1 MQYFIKQFEKSIKTR
16 WNQAALDEFRTSS
29 LTYGELAAKV
39 VENHLFFEAV
49 GLDRGDKV
57 SINARSSA
65 QWAEIFM
72 SVVSGGYVA
81 VQLFNGYTPS
91 DTQSLVHHSDSRIL
105 YTEKQ
110 IFSNMDFEAM
120 PQVMGVIDLKSG
132 ELLASRGNFAEIYA
146 SKSGLFASKYPAG
159 LTPDD
164 VNFIDR
170 DMDELCAINYTSG
183 STGNPKGVML
193 SVRNF
198 SANVELIP
206 TIYPYIPGESY
217 VSVLPYAHIFGLTYD
232 MITPLCLGLTL
243 CVLYVPPVPANLKPA
258 LQHYRP
264 SVFFAVPLILTK
276 LIENTIGEFIH
287 SKSGQEKLA
296 DHENNPDFCR
306 ALRIILMES
315 LGGNIK
321 VFVTGGAAIPAH
333 FEELI
338 ATKLQCPFVT
348 GYGMTECA
356 PTITLGRIGH
366 YKLKSCGVPVTPW
379 VDLKILSPD
388 PKVIPGEVVVKGDVV
403 FEGYYKAAE
412 TTKSVMTE
420 DGWFKTGDMGI
431 IDDDNVVFLMG
442 RSKNMLL
449 STNGQNV
456 FPEEIEVVLNALP
469 YVQESLIVERDGH
482 FIAIVVPNQD
492 LAATDNLS
500 AEALKNIME
509 CNIKALNEKIP
520 AYSQVSGFELR
531 FEPFAK
537 TPKGSIKRF
546 MYN

>member
-258 LQHYRP
+258 LQHYTP
-264 SVFFAVPLILTK
+264 SVFLAVPLILTK

-315 LGGNIK
+315 LGGHFK
-321 VFVTGGAAIPAH
+321 VFVTVGAGIPAH
-333 FEELI
+333 
-338 ATKLQCPFVT
+338 V
-348 GYGMTECA
+348 
-356 PTITLGRIGH
+356 
-366 YKLKSCGVPVTPW
+366 
-379 VDLKILSPD
+379 
-388 PKVIPGEVVVKGDVV
+388 
-403 FEGYYKAAE
+403 
-412 TTKSVMTE
+412 
-420 DGWFKTGDMGI
+420 
-431 IDDDNVVFLMG
+431 
-442 RSKNMLL
+442 
-449 STNGQNV
+449 
-456 FPEEIEVVLNALP
+456 
-469 YVQESLIVERDGH
+469 
-482 FIAIVVPNQD
+482 
-492 LAATDNLS
+492 
-500 AEALKNIME
+500 
-509 CNIKALNEKIP
+509 
-520 AYSQVSGFELR
+520 
-531 FEPFAK
+531 
-537 TPKGSIKRF
+537 
-546 MYN
+546 

>member
-1 MQYFIKQFEKSIKTR
+1 MQYFIKKFENSIKTR
-16 WNQAALDEFRTSS
+16 WNQAALDEFRSSS
-29 LTYGELAAKV
+29 LTYGELAARII
-39 VENHLFFEAV
+39 ENHLLFEAA
-49 GLDRGDKV
+49 GLKRGDKI

-72 SVVSGGYVA
+72 SAVSGGYVA

-91 DTQSLVHHSDSRIL
+91 DTQALVHHSDSRIL
-105 YTEKQ
+105 FTEKQ
-110 IFSNMDFEAM
+110 IFANMNFEEM
-120 PQVMGVIDLKSG
+120 PQLIGVIDLKSG
-132 ELLASRGNFAEIYA
+132 ELLASRGDFASTYS
-146 SKSGLFASKYPAG
+146 SKADLFAKKYPDG
-159 LTPDD
+159 ITPED
-164 VNFIDR
+164 VNFIER

-198 SANVELIP
+198 SANIELIP
-206 TIYPYIPGESY
+206 TVFPYHSGDSY

-232 MITPLCLGLTL
+232 MIAPLCLGLTL
-243 CVLYVPPVPANLKPA
+243 CVLFVPPVPANLKPA
-258 LQHYRP
+258 LQHYKP
-264 SVFFAVPLILTK
+264 AVFFAVPLILTK

-287 SKSGQEKLA
+287 SKSGQEKLN
-296 DHENNPDFCR
+296 DYQNNPDYCK
-306 ALRIILMES
+306 ALKTILMES
-315 LGGNIK
+315 LGGSIE

-333 FEELI
+333 FEDLMV
-338 ATKLQCPFVT
+338 TKLGCPFLT

-356 PTITLGRIGH
+356 PTITLGRMGR
-366 YKLKSCGVPVTPW
+366 YKLKSCGIPVDPW
-379 VDLKILSPD
+379 VQLQIASPD
-388 PKVIPGEVVVKGDVV
+388 PRIIPGEVLVKGDVV
-403 FEGYYKAAE
+403 FEGYYKADE

-420 DGWFKTGDMGI
+420 DGWFKTGDIGI
-431 IDDDNVVFLMG
+431 IDEDNVVFLMG

-449 STNGQNV
+449 SSNGQNV

-492 LAATDNLS
+492 LAAADNLS
-500 AEALKNIME
+500 ADALRNIME

-520 AYSQVSGFELR
+520 GYSQVSGFELR
-531 FEPFAK
+531 FDPFAK